1 MRPLT
6 ALRPL
11 ERRLSV
17 ALLLLAIVLI
27 GIGSLSTPFSSSS
40 SAAASASTDA
50 ALIRWVERNGGLVSG
65 VAPGFIPGQ
74 GKGLLPSRPLRRGDE
89 VVVVPAH
96 LWMSEFSAG
105 RSAVSVALQHPTV
118 RRHAEGY
125 LRLALHLEWERHQ
138 GPQSAW
144 APFIASLP
152 AEPLSPLFFTA
163 AHVAALG
170 SPLVEEMVRVRQA
183 DLDRTYLQLF
193 PLLFAHFGRMFP
205 RPGVNRSASG
215 AGHHVAHNTTYVAG
229 GHTKASFAW
238 SVAQVLS
245 RSFRLVIEAGAPPA
259 WTMIPF
265 IDYMNHRHGSKNQYV
280 TRENAFRMVA
290 ERDYQPAVERPAGAA
305 AAAGAAAVAAGD
317 GAGAAA
323 VNAAVDAAAGFTAD
337 DAAGGQQLF
346 ISYGPWTSRQFL
358 LNYGMVV
365 RDNPH
370 DFIMLVLTDISLDD
384 ALSCRQRMGR
394 SGRSTKQRT
403 KQRVAA
409 CGAAQRS
416 VVERIHTLASKPAVP
431 IATVEQDATAVR
443 RGQLPSRTFFHALA
457 TAILA
462 ETPEALT
469 EAQTQNHHDATKAA
483 MQANEAPG
491 GATADGKGA
500 TDAASR
506 LLVSY
511 ERVAT
516 SLKAWIDRTGTT
528 IEDDRVVLLSPAT
541 RSDPR
546 ASLAMAYR
554 IETKTLVQSVL
565 DATRR
570 CADVVRRDGADTAC
584 VGYGR
589 TGEGGVTG
597 DRDDAE
603 VREMLVDDVGGVLA
617 VVSVLGEPAA

>member
-1 MRPLT
+1 
-6 ALRPL
+6 
-11 ERRLSV
+11 
-17 ALLLLAIVLI
+17 
-27 GIGSLSTPFSSSS
+27 
-40 SAAASASTDA
+40 
-50 ALIRWVERNGGLVSG
+50 
-65 VAPGFIPGQ
+65 
-74 GKGLLPSRPLRRGDE
+74 LLPSRPLRRGDE

-138 GPQSAW
+138 GAQSAW

-152 AEPLSPLFFTA
+152 AQPLSPLFFTA

-205 RPGVNRSASG
+205 RPGVNRNASG
-215 AGHHVAHNTTYVAG
+215 AGHDVGHNTTYVAG

-290 ERDYQPAVERPAGAA
+290 ERDYQQAVERPAGAA
-305 AAAGAAAVAAGD
+305 AGAAAAGAAGAAA
-317 GAGAAA
+317 AGAAA
-323 VNAAVDAAAGFTAD
+323 AGAADAGAAGAAGFTAD

-370 DFIMLVLTDISLDD
+370 DFIMLVLTDTSLDD
-384 ALSCRQRMGR
+384 ALSCRQRTGR

-416 VVERIHTLASKPAVP
+416 VVERVHTLASKPALP
-431 IATVEQDATAVR
+431 IATVEQDATTVR

-457 TAILA
+457 TAMLA

-483 MQANEAPG
+483 IKANDALG
-491 GATADGKGA
+491 GATGDGTVV
-500 TDAASR
+500 TDPSSR

-528 IEDDRVVLLSPAT
+528 IEDDRVALLSPAT

-565 DATRR
+565 DVTRR
-570 CADVVRRDGADTAC
+570 CADVVRRDGADAAC

-589 TGEGGVTG
+589 TSEGGVTR
-597 DRDDAE
+597 DREDAE